1 MVYYV
6 IGLIVTFAIG
16 AFFGVAMMC
25 CFHMASEAD
34 RHIEE
39 NQKKLLDL
47 YKDSVEAARTYIN
60 S

>member
-34 RHIEE
+34 KHIEE
-39 NQKKLLDL
+39 NQKK
-47 YKDSVEAARTYIN
+47 
-60 S
+60 

>member
-39 NQKKLLDL
+39 NQKNKQTDN
-47 YKDSVEAARTYIN
+47 ENENR
-60 S
+60 